1 MATKDELFRE
11 MRGYF
16 VDPSTPESAADLR
29 KLSSEA
35 IEVMAWI
42 FASGG
47 DMSRMSPEVVMWLTE
62 SREAEGLRNV
72 LGQILEREVGTR
84 RFDNKSMAQIHPQG
98 SKIGILSMLVAAYMN
113 TNTIVKEVS
122 RGEHRM
128 EYEATTWLCEM
139 FGYDPETASGNIT
152 TGGTLANQL
161 ALWVARDA
169 KIVKLGGDEDEGSPV
184 GKLTVL
190 TNSYGHYSVD
200 KVCHQLGMRLE
211 KLPADGYKT
220 DVNALKLKLVE
231 MDPKKRSKIAAIVAV
246 AGETETAQV
255 DDLDAIADLCEEFG
269 IHLHVDAAYGGP
281 FVLSRKGYLFKGI
294 NRADSITVD
303 PHKMMWTPY
312 AAGAVLFKDKAKHA
326 LVQNGARYLQVSTN
340 KGLTGRQSER
350 NFGLSA
356 RGEGSMG
363 SGGVIATWA
372 TIKLFGKEG
381 LASLLDHT
389 LDMTEYAYARV
400 GGSEVLR
407 ARQELELNEFLI
419 GLNLQNEVLE
429 GLSRERYNEIML
441 LAKVYAD
448 QALGT
453 YISLNEDIDGGR
465 HAWRFIVVHP
475 YTTEADIEDLLGNLE
490 DTVTRLV
497 NGDPDLEAEIKTII
511 EREKDWID

>member
-1 MATKDELFRE
+1 MRMSQRRTFEQMRE
-11 MRGYF
+11 YF
-16 VDPSTPESAADLR
+16 ADPRKVESVADLK
-29 KLSSEA
+29 KLSGEA

-47 DMSRMSPEVVMWLTE
+47 DMSRMAPEVVSWLTE

-98 SKIGILSMLVAAYMN
+98 SKIGVLSMLVAAYMN
-113 TNTIVKEVS
+113 TNTIVKEGS
-122 RGEHRM
+122 RGEHRR
-128 EYEATTWLCEM
+128 EAEATAWLCEM

-169 KIVKLGGDEDEGSPV
+169 KMMELGGDNEDHPI

-190 TNSYGHYSVD
+190 TNSYSHYSID
-200 KVCHQLGMRLE
+200 KVCHQLGMKLE

-220 DVNALKLKLVE
+220 NIVALRQRLEWMDSE
-231 MDPKKRSKIAAIVAV
+231 MRKRIAAVVAV
-246 AGETETAQV
+246 AGETETGQV
-255 DDLDAIADLCEEFG
+255 DDLNAIAEICEEYGVHF
-269 IHLHVDAAYGGP
+269 HVDAAYGGP

-312 AAGAVLFKDKAKHA
+312 AAGAVLFKDRAKHA
-326 LVQNGARYLQVSTN
+326 LVQNGARYLQASTN
-340 KGLTGRQSER
+340 SGLTGRPSER

-363 SGGVIATWA
+363 PGGVIATWA

-389 LDMTEYAYARV
+389 LDMTEYAYKRV
-400 GGSEVLR
+400 EKSEILS

-419 GLNLQNEVLE
+419 GLNLENEVL
-429 GLSRERYNEIML
+429 RELTQGRYNEVML
-441 LAKVYAD
+441 LAKVYVD
-448 QALGT
+448 QVLGT

-475 YTTEADIEDLLGNLE
+475 YTTEEDVEELILNLE
-490 DTVTRLV
+490 NTVVRLV
-497 NGDPDLEAEIKTII
+497 NGDPKLEVDIKAIM
-511 EREKDWID
+511 